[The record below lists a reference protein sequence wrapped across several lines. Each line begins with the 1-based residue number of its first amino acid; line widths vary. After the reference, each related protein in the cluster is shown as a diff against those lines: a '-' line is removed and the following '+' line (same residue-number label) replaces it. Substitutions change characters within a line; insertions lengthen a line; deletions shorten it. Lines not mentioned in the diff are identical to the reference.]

1 MLSTNRSSAGS
12 MSSLDTEGRFQFI
25 TVHAPSGPRSPA
37 TRRLARSHAVK
48 RALEKKRKIERE
60 SKKNFRIITIRDE
73 IERTHEDVVAMSPF
87 SLSAGTLDPFRT
99 LAVDSSR
106 LQALLSDYKARQ
118 SLEPVFNIVT
128 LESFRSIF
136 RTGLVDPALLTA
148 VMHTLAFAEA
158 GDGTDREWR
167 WYQGQAFSYVRER
180 IGTPDTATSEPTI
193 GAILLLAGVEA
204 RLGMTSQV
212 QLHMDAVR
220 RLLSICK
227 ARGITLTDGI
237 KRAIFWQ
244 DLNASILAGSRRI
257 VDHATFSELRWTR
270 NSCPPSFFRLP
281 PGFQMHPD
289 LFTKDF
295 IEVLEDLHA
304 LQCLRNTISP
314 LKSQVSKME
323 YINNHTAYIQSR
335 IMNLPKPHPA
345 VFCCYL
351 AACLCS
357 VMMCC
362 RVWCAPVIPSHFS
375 TQLLRELQQANDDPL
390 WDSRP
395 DLLLWLLYS
404 GGAFA
409 PTATTRSD
417 YIALLR
423 SNNGSRF
430 KDLYKSWSELHVVMK
445 QFIWSDRA
453 FKSPVKKLWEET
465 LAQTSSMR
473 HINDRSTT

>member
-1 MLSTNRSSAGS
+1 MK
-12 MSSLDTEGRFQFI
+12 GRFQFI
-25 TVHAPSGPRSPA
+25 AVHTPNGPRNPA

-48 RALEKKRKIERE
+48 QGLGRKRKIERE
-60 SKKNFRIITIRDE
+60 LKNNFRIITLRDE
-73 IERTHEDVVAMSPF
+73 IERTHVDAVAMSPF

-106 LQALLSDYKARQ
+106 LQALLSDCKARQ

-128 LESFRSIF
+128 IESFRTIF

-148 VMHTLAFAEA
+148 VMQSLAFAKA

-167 WYQGQAFSYVRER
+167 GYQGQAFSYLRER
-180 IGTPDTATSEPTI
+180 IGTPDMATSEPTI

-227 ARGITLTDGI
+227 SKRISLTDGI

-257 VDHATFSELRWTR
+257 VDHTTFSELRWTR
-270 NSCPPSFFRLP
+270 DSCPPSFFRLP
-281 PGFQMHPD
+281 PGFQIQPG
-289 LFTKDF
+289 LLTEDF

-304 LQCLRNTISP
+304 LQCLRDTTPP
-314 LKSQVSKME
+314 LKSQVLKME
-323 YINNHTAYIQSR
+323 DINNHMAYIQSR
-335 IMNLPKPHPA
+335 IMNLPKPPPA

-357 VMMCC
+357 VMLCC
-362 RVWCAPVIPSHFS
+362 RVWCAPIIPSHFS
-375 TQLLRELQQANDDPL
+375 TQLLRKLQQANDDPL
-390 WDSRP
+390 WDSHP

-423 SNNGSRF
+423 LNNTSRF
-430 KDLYKSWSELHVVMK
+430 NGLYKSWSGLHAIMK

-453 FKSPVKKLWEET
+453 FLSPVKMLWEET
-465 LAQTSSMR
+465 LAQTSS
-473 HINDRSTT
+473 N